1 MFYLSTLAPYQGR
14 WRLCCL
20 HYPTSFSLWQR
31 RRQLLPLWGGPGR
44 LPAAAAAGGG
54 GVEGAGGGGW
64 WWRGQG
70 YLPCWSVTLMA
81 FLVLR
86 VSHTQLSMTDLKS
99 KLNSGHF
106 APVFSKWFSGG
117 GQWRW
122 WWRRREGSSLIP
134 MGKDLSLRHT
144 FPMRPQGRPDG
155 GIFPSPQACRW
166 ISEVLGPRDL
176 KRHLAVWADQLSAA
190 SHKTVP
196 ATHSKGG
203 QCPREHWHLSGGLP
217 TSLRASGVAPEP
229 ALHAAREAGT

>member
-44 LPAAAAAGGG
+44 LPAAAG
-54 GVEGAGGGGW
+54 GVG
-64 WWRGQG
+64 WRGQG

-155 GIFPSPQACRW
+155 GIFPSPQACR
-166 ISEVLGPRDL
+166 
-176 KRHLAVWADQLSAA
+176 
-190 SHKTVP
+190 
-196 ATHSKGG
+196 
-203 QCPREHWHLSGGLP
+203 
-217 TSLRASGVAPEP
+217 
-229 ALHAAREAGT
+229 